1 MIGDP
6 LVLVLVALGGYFAAA
21 TLFQAVSG
29 GDVGRMFGGEPA
41 EVGLQI
47 VGAVMAVLL
56 AGRVLG

>member
-21 TLFQAVSG
+21 TLFQLASG

-47 VGAVMAVLL
+47 VGAAMAVLL